1 MFILSLKP
9 KLFFTK
15 ESSIFLEQKKEK
27 NHEEYYSRL
36 IHYDLKYLPISP
48 VREVNHHVTSKSFSN
63 EGEPLFFT
71 SAIKKGKKINM
82 SDLMETPNNR
92 IIKRP
97 CYLCGNLPSQAT
109 EKPYNFSTLRYE
121 KFIFGSG
128 DASAK
133 NVK

>member
-1 MFILSLKP
+1 MYILSLKP

-36 IHYDLKYLPISP
+36 IHYDLKSFPISP
-48 VREVNHHVTSKSFSN
+48 VREVNHHVSIFGGGIAEAKNEFFETKCRKITNKSFSN
-63 EGEPLFFT
+63 EGEPPIFT

-109 EKPYNFSTLRYE
+109 EKPY
-121 KFIFGSG
+121 K
-128 DASAK
+128 
-133 NVK
+133 